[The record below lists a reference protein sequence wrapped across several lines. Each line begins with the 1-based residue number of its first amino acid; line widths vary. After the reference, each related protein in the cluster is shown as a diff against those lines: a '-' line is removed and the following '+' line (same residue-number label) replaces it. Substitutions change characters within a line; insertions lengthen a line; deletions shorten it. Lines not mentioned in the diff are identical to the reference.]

1 MSERSFKLMTIE
13 EYIKSIVQKTN
24 LSQSDKDE
32 LYFEIYDH
40 LTNLKQEFLDQG
52 KSEEEATTL
61 AIQNFGEASTLG
73 TEIEKA
79 MQSSTQ
85 KYVQWIGW
93 GLFLPYSFVLLF
105 KLLLGRSAFYFG
117 NLTYFFETGD
127 WHSIHGGLIN
137 LVPFRSTIRYLT
149 EFDSYNID
157 IVLMNTLGNVII
169 FIPFGF
175 LLPLLFKQINNV
187 KMASKIFIK
196 FILLIESLQL
206 LTFTGVFD
214 IDDIM
219 LNMLGALI
227 GYGSFV
233 GMKYILERVRSVDKV
248 DTI

>member
-1 MSERSFKLMTIE
+1 MTIE

-24 LSQSDKDE
+24 LSQSDRDE

-40 LTNLKQEFLDQG
+40 LTSLKQEFLDQG

-73 TEIEKA
+73 TGIEKA

-105 KLLLGRSAFYFG
+105 KLLLGRPAFYFG
-117 NLTYFFETGD
+117 NLKYFFETGN
-127 WHSIHGGLIN
+127 WHSIHGGLVN

-214 IDDIM
+214 IDDII

-233 GMKYILERVRSVDKV
+233 GIKYIWERVKSVDKV

>member
-1 MSERSFKLMTIE
+1 MTIE
-13 EYIKSIVQKTN
+13 EYIKNIVQKTS
-24 LSQSDKDE
+24 LSQSDRDE
-32 LYFEIYDH
+32 LYFEIFDH
-40 LTNLKQEFLDQG
+40 LTSLKQEFLDQG

-105 KLLLGRSAFYFG
+105 KLLIGRPAFYFG
-117 NLTYFFETGD
+117 NLKYFFETGD

-149 EFDSYNID
+149 EFDSYNLD

-175 LLPLLFKQINNV
+175 LLPLLFKQIYNV

-214 IDDIM
+214 IDDII

-233 GMKYILERVRSVDKV
+233 GMKYIWGRVKSVDKV

>member
-1 MSERSFKLMTIE
+1 MTIE
-13 EYIKSIVQKTN
+13 KYIKSIVQKTN

-52 KSEEEATTL
+52 KCEEEATTL

-157 IVLMNTLGNVII
+157 IILMNTLGNVII

>member
-1 MSERSFKLMTIE
+1 MTIE
-13 EYIKSIVQKTN
+13 KYIKTIVQKTN

-40 LTNLKQEFLDQG
+40 LTSLKQEFLDQG

-105 KLLLGRSAFYFG
+105 KLLLGRSAFYFDS
-117 NLTYFFETGD
+117 LKYLFETGD
-127 WHSIHGGLIN
+127 WHFIHGGLIN
-137 LVPFRSTIRYLT
+137 LVPFRSTIHYLT
-149 EFDSYNID
+149 EFDPYNID

-233 GMKYILERVRSVDKV
+233 GIKYILKRVRSVDKV

>member
-1 MSERSFKLMTIE
+1 MTIE
-13 EYIKSIVQKTN
+13 EYIKSIVQKTS
-24 LSQSDKDE
+24 LSQSDRDE

-40 LTNLKQEFLDQG
+40 LTSLKQEFLDQG

-93 GLFLPYSFVLLF
+93 TLFLPYSFVLLF
-105 KLLLGRSAFYFG
+105 KLLLGRPAFYFG
-117 NLTYFFETGD
+117 NLKYFFETGD

-137 LVPFRSTIRYLT
+137 LIPFRSIIRYLT
-149 EFDSYNID
+149 EFDSYNLD

-214 IDDIM
+214 IDDII

-227 GYGSFV
+227 GYGSFI
-233 GMKYILERVRSVDKV
+233 GIKHIWERIKPVDKV

>member
-1 MSERSFKLMTIE
+1 MTIE
-13 EYIKSIVQKTN
+13 KYIKSIVQKTN

-52 KSEEEATTL
+52 KCEEEATTL

-85 KYVQWIGW
+85 KYVQWIGC

-157 IVLMNTLGNVII
+157 IILMNTLGNVII

>member
-1 MSERSFKLMTIE
+1 MTIE
-13 EYIKSIVQKTN
+13 KYIKSIVQKTN

-40 LTNLKQEFLDQG
+40 LTSLKQEFLDQG
-52 KSEEEATTL
+52 KSQEEATTL
-61 AIQNFGEASTLG
+61 AIQNFGESSTLG

-196 FILLIESLQL
+196 FILLIESLQAPY
-206 LTFTGVFD
+206 FYWCFR
-214 IDDIM
+214 
-219 LNMLGALI
+219 
-227 GYGSFV
+227 Y
-233 GMKYILERVRSVDKV
+233 
-248 DTI
+248 

>member
-1 MSERSFKLMTIE
+1 MTIE

-24 LSQSDKDE
+24 LSQPDRDE

-40 LTNLKQEFLDQG
+40 LTSLKQEFLDQG

-105 KLLLGRSAFYFG
+105 KLLLGRPAFYFG
-117 NLTYFFETGD
+117 NLKYFFETGD

-149 EFDSYNID
+149 EFDSYNLD

-214 IDDIM
+214 IDDII

-227 GYGSFV
+227 GYGSFI
-233 GMKYILERVRSVDKV
+233 GMKHILERIKPVDKV

>member
-1 MSERSFKLMTIE
+1 MTIE
-13 EYIKSIVQKTN
+13 KYIKSIVQKTN

-40 LTNLKQEFLDQG
+40 LTSLKQEFLHQG

-105 KLLLGRSAFYFG
+105 KLLLGRSSVYFYD
-117 NLTYFFETGD
+117 LKYLFETGD
-127 WHSIHGGLIN
+127 WRFIHGGLIN
-137 LVPFRSTIRYLT
+137 LIPFKSTISYLSG
-149 EFDSYNID
+149 FDPTHLLDPYNIE
-157 IVLMNTLGNVII
+157 IILMNTLGNVII

-175 LLPLLFKQINNV
+175 LLPLLLKQINNV
-187 KMASKIFIK
+187 KMTSKIFIK

-214 IDDIM
+214 IDDII

-227 GYGSFV
+227 GYGSFI
-233 GMKYILERVRSVDKV
+233 GMKHIWERIKSVDKV

>member
-1 MSERSFKLMTIE
+1 MTIE
-13 EYIKSIVQKTN
+13 KYIKSIIQKTN

-40 LTNLKQEFLDQG
+40 LTSLKQEFLDQG
-52 KSEEEATTL
+52 KSEKEATAL

-93 GLFLPYSFVLLF
+93 VLFLPYSFVLLF
-105 KLLLGRSAFYFG
+105 KLLIGRSAFYFG
-117 NLTYFFETGD
+117 NLKYFFETGD
-127 WHSIHGGLIN
+127 WHAIHGGLIN
-137 LVPFRSTIRYLT
+137 LVPFKSTIRYLT
-149 EFDSYNID
+149 EFDSYNLD

-187 KMASKIFIK
+187 KIASKIFIK

-214 IDDIM
+214 IDDII

-233 GMKYILERVRSVDKV
+233 GMKYIWERVKSVDKV

>member
-1 MSERSFKLMTIE
+1 MTIE
-13 EYIKSIVQKTN
+13 KYIKTIVQKTN

-40 LTNLKQEFLDQG
+40 LTSLKQGFLDQG

>member
-1 MSERSFKLMTIE
+1 MTIE
-13 EYIKSIVQKTN
+13 EYIKSIVQKTA
-24 LSQSDKDE
+24 LSQSDREE

-40 LTNLKQEFLDQG
+40 LTSLRQEFLDQG

-105 KLLLGRSAFYFG
+105 KLLLGRPAVYFDS
-117 NLTYFFETGD
+117 LKYFFETGD

-149 EFDSYNID
+149 EFDSYNLD

-206 LTFTGVFD
+206 LTFSGIFD
-214 IDDIM
+214 IDDII

-233 GMKYILERVRSVDKV
+233 GMKHIWERIKSVDKV

>member
-1 MSERSFKLMTIE
+1 MTIE

-24 LSQSDKDE
+24 LSQSDRDE

-40 LTNLKQEFLDQG
+40 LTSLKQEFLDQG

-105 KLLLGRSAFYFG
+105 KLLLGRPAFYFG
-117 NLTYFFETGD
+117 NLKYFFETGN
-127 WHSIHGGLIN
+127 WHSIHGGLVN

-214 IDDIM
+214 IDDII

-233 GMKYILERVRSVDKV
+233 GIKYIWERVKSVDKV

>member
-1 MSERSFKLMTIE
+1 MTIE

>member
-1 MSERSFKLMTIE
+1 MTIE

-40 LTNLKQEFLDQG
+40 LTSLKQEFLDQG
-52 KSEEEATTL
+52 KSQEEATTL

>member
-1 MSERSFKLMTIE
+1 MTIE

-233 GMKYILERVRSVDKV
+233 RMKYILERVRSVDKV

>member
-1 MSERSFKLMTIE
+1 MTIE

-24 LSQSDKDE
+24 LSQSDKSE

-40 LTNLKQEFLDQG
+40 LISLKQEFLDQG
-52 KSEEEATTL
+52 KSEKEATAL

-117 NLTYFFETGD
+117 NLKYFFETGD
-127 WHSIHGGLIN
+127 WHAIHGGLIN
-137 LVPFRSTIRYLT
+137 LIPFRSTIRYLT
-149 EFDSYNID
+149 EFDSYNLN

-214 IDDIM
+214 IDDII

-233 GMKYILERVRSVDKV
+233 GMKYIWDRVKSVDKV
-248 DTI
+248 DAI

>member
-1 MSERSFKLMTIE
+1 MTIE

-40 LTNLKQEFLDQG
+40 LTSLKQEFLDQG

-73 TEIEKA
+73 IEIEKA

-105 KLLLGRSAFYFG
+105 KLLLGRPAVYFYD
-117 NLTYFFETGD
+117 LKYLFETGD

-149 EFDSYNID
+149 EFDSYNLD

-214 IDDIM
+214 IDDII

-233 GMKYILERVRSVDKV
+233 GMKYMEYRFKIGDKV
-248 DTI
+248 NTL

>member
-1 MSERSFKLMTIE
+1 MTIE

-233 GMKYILERVRSVDKV
+233 GIKYILERVRSVDKV

>member
-1 MSERSFKLMTIE
+1 MTIE

-24 LSQSDKDE
+24 LPQSERDE

-40 LTNLKQEFLDQG
+40 LTSLKQEFLNQG
-52 KSEEEATTL
+52 KSEKEATTL

-105 KLLLGRSAFYFG
+105 KLLLGRPAVYFDS
-117 NLTYFFETGD
+117 LKYFFETGD
-127 WHSIHGGLIN
+127 WHFIHGGLIN
-137 LVPFRSTIRYLT
+137 LVPLKSTIRYLNG
-149 EFDSYNID
+149 FDLTHLLDHYNID

-206 LTFTGVFD
+206 LTFSGIFD
-214 IDDIM
+214 IDDII

-233 GMKYILERVRSVDKV
+233 GMKHIWERIKSVDKV

>member
-1 MSERSFKLMTIE
+1 MTIE

-227 GYGSFV
+227 LWCVV
-233 GMKYILERVRSVDKV
+233 GLWIRWIRFRFGVYSPFCYVVIC
-248 DTI
+248 

>member
-1 MSERSFKLMTIE
+1 MTIE
-13 EYIKSIVQKTN
+13 KYIQSIVQKTN
-24 LSQSDKDE
+24 LSQPDRDE

-40 LTNLKQEFLDQG
+40 LTSLKQEFLDQG

-105 KLLLGRSAFYFG
+105 KLLLGRPAFYFG
-117 NLTYFFETGD
+117 NLKYFFETGD

-149 EFDSYNID
+149 EFDSYNLD
-157 IVLMNTLGNVII
+157 IVLMNTLGNVLI

-187 KMASKIFIK
+187 KMASKTFIK

-214 IDDIM
+214 IDDII

-233 GMKYILERVRSVDKV
+233 GMKYILDRVKSVDKV

>member
-1 MSERSFKLMTIE
+1 MTIE
-13 EYIKSIVQKTN
+13 KYIKSIVQKTN

-40 LTNLKQEFLDQG
+40 LTSLKQEFLDQG

-137 LVPFRSTIRYLT
+137 LVPFRSIIRYLT

-196 FILLIESLQL
+196 FILLIELLQL

-233 GMKYILERVRSVDKV
+233 GIKYILERVRSVDKV

>member
-1 MSERSFKLMTIE
+1 MTIE

-24 LSQSDKDE
+24 LSQSERDE

-40 LTNLKQEFLDQG
+40 LTSLKQEFLDQG

-61 AIQNFGEASTLG
+61 AIQSFGEASTLG

-85 KYVQWIGW
+85 KYAQWIGW

-105 KLLLGRSAFYFG
+105 KLLLGRPAVYFDS
-117 NLTYFFETGD
+117 LKYFFETGD
-127 WHSIHGGLIN
+127 WHFIHGGLIN
-137 LVPFRSTIRYLT
+137 LVPLKSTIRYLNG
-149 EFDSYNID
+149 FDLTHLLDPYNID

-187 KMASKIFIK
+187 KMASKIFTL
-196 FILLIESLQL
+196 FICLIESLQL
-206 LTFTGVFD
+206 LTFSGIFD
-214 IDDIM
+214 IDDII

-227 GYGSFV
+227 GYGSFI
-233 GMKYILERVRSVDKV
+233 GMRYIWERVKSVDKV
-248 DTI
+248 DMI

>member
-1 MSERSFKLMTIE
+1 MTIE

-40 LTNLKQEFLDQG
+40 LTSLKQEFLDQG

-105 KLLLGRSAFYFG
+105 KLLLGRPAVYFYD
-117 NLTYFFETGD
+117 LKYLFETGD

-149 EFDSYNID
+149 EFDSYNLD

-214 IDDIM
+214 IDDII

-227 GYGSFV
+227 GYGSFI
-233 GMKYILERVRSVDKV
+233 GMKHIWECIKPVDKV

>member
-1 MSERSFKLMTIE
+1 MTIE

-24 LSQSDKDE
+24 LSQSDKSE

-40 LTNLKQEFLDQG
+40 LTSLKQEFLDQG
-52 KSEEEATTL
+52 KSEKEATAL

-79 MQSSTQ
+79 MQSSMQ

-117 NLTYFFETGD
+117 NLKYFFETGD
-127 WHSIHGGLIN
+127 WHAIHGGLIN
-137 LVPFRSTIRYLT
+137 LVPFKSTIRYLT
-149 EFDSYNID
+149 EFDSYNLD

-214 IDDIM
+214 IDDII

-233 GMKYILERVRSVDKV
+233 GMKYILERVKSVDKV

>member
-1 MSERSFKLMTIE
+1 M
-13 EYIKSIVQKTN
+13 
-24 LSQSDKDE
+24 
-32 LYFEIYDH
+32 
-40 LTNLKQEFLDQG
+40 
-52 KSEEEATTL
+52 
-61 AIQNFGEASTLG
+61 
-73 TEIEKA
+73 
-79 MQSSTQ
+79 
-85 KYVQWIGW
+85 QWIGW
-93 GLFLPYSFVLLF
+93 GLFYRIRLF
-105 KLLLGRSAFYFG
+105 CYLNYCSGRSAFYFDS
-117 NLTYFFETGD
+117 LKYLFETGD
-127 WHSIHGGLIN
+127 WHFIHGGLIN
-137 LVPFRSTIRYLT
+137 LVPLKSTINYLSG
-149 EFDSYNID
+149 FDTTHLLDPYNID

>member
-1 MSERSFKLMTIE
+1 MTIE

-24 LSQSDKDE
+24 LAQSGRDE

-40 LTNLKQEFLDQG
+40 LTSLKQEFLNQG

-61 AIQNFGEASTLG
+61 ALQNFGEASTLG
-73 TEIEKA
+73 TEIDKA

-105 KLLLGRSAFYFG
+105 KLLLGRPAVYFYD
-117 NLTYFFETGD
+117 LKYLFETGD
-127 WHSIHGGLIN
+127 WRFIHGGLIN
-137 LVPFRSTIRYLT
+137 LIPLRSTISYLSG
-149 EFDSYNID
+149 FDPTHLLDPYNID

-214 IDDIM
+214 IDDII

-233 GMKYILERVRSVDKV
+233 GMKYIWDRVKSVDKV

>member
-1 MSERSFKLMTIE
+1 MTIE

-24 LSQSDKDE
+24 LSQSDSDE

-40 LTNLKQEFLDQG
+40 LTSLKQEFLDQG

-105 KLLLGRSAFYFG
+105 KLLLGRPAFYFG
-117 NLTYFFETGD
+117 NLKHFFETGN
-127 WHSIHGGLIN
+127 WHSIHGGLVN

-149 EFDSYNID
+149 EFDSYNLD

-206 LTFTGVFD
+206 ITFTGVFD
-214 IDDIM
+214 IDDII

-227 GYGSFV
+227 GYGSFI
-233 GMKYILERVRSVDKV
+233 GMKYVWDRVKSVDKV

>member
-1 MSERSFKLMTIE
+1 MTIE
-13 EYIKSIVQKTN
+13 EYIQSIIQKAN
-24 LSQSDKDE
+24 LAQSDRDE

-52 KSEEEATTL
+52 KCEEEATTL

-157 IVLMNTLGNVII
+157 IILMNTLGNVII

-187 KMASKIFIK
+187 KMVSKIFIK

-206 LTFTGVFD
+206 ITFTGVFD

-233 GMKYILERVRSVDKV
+233 GIKYILERVRSVDKV

>member
-1 MSERSFKLMTIE
+1 MTIE
-13 EYIKSIVQKTN
+13 EYIKNIVQKTS
-24 LSQSDKDE
+24 LSQSDRDE
-32 LYFEIYDH
+32 LYFEIFDH
-40 LTNLKQEFLDQG
+40 LTSLKQEFLDQG

-105 KLLLGRSAFYFG
+105 KLLIGRPAFYFG
-117 NLTYFFETGD
+117 NLKYFFETGD

-149 EFDSYNID
+149 EFDSYNLD
-157 IVLMNTLGNVII
+157 IILMNTLGNVII

-175 LLPLLFKQINNV
+175 LLPLLFKQIYNV

-214 IDDIM
+214 IDDII

-233 GMKYILERVRSVDKV
+233 EMKYIWGRVKSVDKV

>member
-1 MSERSFKLMTIE
+1 MTIE

-24 LSQSDKDE
+24 LSQSDRDE

-40 LTNLKQEFLDQG
+40 LTSLKQEFLDQG

-73 TEIEKA
+73 TEIEKT

-105 KLLLGRSAFYFG
+105 KLLLGRPAFYFG
-117 NLTYFFETGD
+117 NLKYFFETGN
-127 WHSIHGGLIN
+127 WHSIHGGLVN

-214 IDDIM
+214 IDDII

-233 GMKYILERVRSVDKV
+233 GIKYIWERVKSVDKV

>member
-1 MSERSFKLMTIE
+1 MTIE
-13 EYIKSIVQKTN
+13 KYIKSIVQKTN

-40 LTNLKQEFLDQG
+40 LTSLKQEFLDQG

-73 TEIEKA
+73 TEIDKA

-105 KLLLGRSAFYFG
+105 KLLLGRPAVYFG
-117 NLTYFFETGD
+117 NLKHFFETGN
-127 WHSIHGGLIN
+127 WHSIHGGLVN

-149 EFDSYNID
+149 DFDSYNLD

-214 IDDIM
+214 IDDII

-233 GMKYILERVRSVDKV
+233 GMKYVWDRVKSVDKV

>member
-1 MSERSFKLMTIE
+1 MTIE
-13 EYIKSIVQKTN
+13 KYIKSIVQKTN

-40 LTNLKQEFLDQG
+40 LTSLKQEFLDQG

-175 LLPLLFKQINNV
+175 LLSLLFKQINNV

-233 GMKYILERVRSVDKV
+233 GIKYILERVRSVDKV

>member
-1 MSERSFKLMTIE
+1 MTIE
-13 EYIKSIVQKTN
+13 KYIKSIIQKTN

-40 LTNLKQEFLDQG
+40 LTSLKQEFLDQG
-52 KSEEEATTL
+52 KPEEEATAL

-117 NLTYFFETGD
+117 NLKYFFETGD
-127 WHSIHGGLIN
+127 WHAIHGGLIN
-137 LVPFRSTIRYLT
+137 LVPFKSTIRYLT
-149 EFDSYNID
+149 EFDSYNLD

-196 FILLIESLQL
+196 FILLIELLQL
-206 LTFTGVFD
+206 ITFTGVFD
-214 IDDIM
+214 IDDII

-233 GMKYILERVRSVDKV
+233 GMKYIWERVKSVDKV